1 MKTIALRFSDNFAPA
16 CGTIKAHQ
24 QMIDNYGYVWY
35 GKLGTPISN
44 KIADEIL
51 NNDDPKILLIH
62 SGQQGRYWAYI
73 TETSREI
80 PPLHEIPEYYREM
93 NSKFSCWFKVKAFE
107 EAPKGIMSQ
116 CYIASSGNTLSE
128 ASRHSMSPYFIITF
142 KEKSS

>member
-16 CGTIKAHQ
+16 CGTIIAHQ
-24 QMIDNYGYVWY
+24 QMIDNHGYVWY

-73 TETSREI
+73 TEISREL
-80 PPLHEIPEYYREM
+80 PPLHDY
-93 NSKFSCWFKVKAFE
+93 
-107 EAPKGIMSQ
+107 
-116 CYIASSGNTLSE
+116 
-128 ASRHSMSPYFIITF
+128 
-142 KEKSS
+142 